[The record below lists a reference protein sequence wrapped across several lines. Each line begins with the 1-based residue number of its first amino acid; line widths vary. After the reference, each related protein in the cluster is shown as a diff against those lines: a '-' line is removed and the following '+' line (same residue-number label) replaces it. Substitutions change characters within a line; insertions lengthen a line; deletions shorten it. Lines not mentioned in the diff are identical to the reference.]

1 MLKTKQRS
9 RKESA
14 VKLLTVDTVSEA
26 REKLLIA
33 AQQKKKQIEFVEL
46 EEAMDRVLASDL
58 VSPEP
63 IPSFRRSTVDGYAV
77 RAADTQGAGESIPV
91 FLEIIERIE
100 IGTPAVRMV
109 QPGQC
114 SYVPT
119 GGMIP
124 EGADA
129 VVMVEYCEAFDT
141 RSMAVYDAVSPG
153 RNLIRIGEDI
163 QEESLFLKKGTRLR
177 PQEIG
182 VLASAGVHTVPVYRP
197 WKIAII
203 STGDELVPADQKP
216 MPGQVRDIN
225 TYVLDAMSRK
235 YGFEVVSKQVL
246 QDQRNLLEKAVDS
259 AMKTCDMV
267 VVSGGSSQGEKDHTA
282 DVLDQL
288 ADPGVFTHGIA
299 LKPGKP
305 TILGYDTLSE
315 TILMGLPGH
324 PAAAMIVFEL
334 LAVWLYLQL
343 THQPAPAYTTAVVE
357 TNVASAPG
365 KETCLLVELVDG
377 DDGYI
382 ARPIFGKSGLMTT
395 LSRAWG
401 YTLIDMNKEGLKAG
415 ERIQVILF

>member
-163 QEESLFLKKGTRLR
+163 QEESLFLKKGNKAA
-177 PQEIG
+177 
-182 VLASAGVHTVPVYRP
+182 ASGNRGPCFGGR
-197 WKIAII
+197 
-203 STGDELVPADQKP
+203 S
-216 MPGQVRDIN
+216 
-225 TYVLDAMSRK
+225 
-235 YGFEVVSKQVL
+235 YG
-246 QDQRNLLEKAVDS
+246 A
-259 AMKTCDMV
+259 
-267 VVSGGSSQGEKDHTA
+267 
-282 DVLDQL
+282 
-288 ADPGVFTHGIA
+288 
-299 LKPGKP
+299 
-305 TILGYDTLSE
+305 
-315 TILMGLPGH
+315 GLPALEDCHYFHRRRAGACGSKAH
-324 PAAAMIVFEL
+324 AG
-334 LAVWLYLQL
+334 
-343 THQPAPAYTTAVVE
+343 
-357 TNVASAPG
+357 PG
-365 KETCLLVELVDG
+365 A
-377 DDGYI
+377 GY
-382 ARPIFGKSGLMTT
+382 
-395 LSRAWG
+395 
-401 YTLIDMNKEGLKAG
+401 
-415 ERIQVILF
+415 

>member
-1 MLKTKQRS
+1 M
-9 RKESA
+9 
-14 VKLLTVDTVSEA
+14 KLLTVDTVKEA
-26 REKLLIA
+26 REKLFHA
-33 AQQKKKQIEFVEL
+33 ARQKKKQIEFVEL
-46 EEAMDRVLASDL
+46 EKALDRVLASDL

-63 IPSFRRSTVDGYAV
+63 IPSFRRSVVDGYAV
-77 RAADTQGAGESIPV
+77 NAADTQGAGESIPV
-91 FLEIIERIE
+91 FLEVIERIE

-129 VVMVEYCEAFDT
+129 VVMVEYCEAFDAK
-141 RSMAVYDAVSPG
+141 SIAVYDAVSPG

-163 QEESLFLKKGTRLR
+163 QEESLFLKKGTKLR

-197 WKIAII
+197 WKLAII
-203 STGDELVPADQKP
+203 STGDELVPANQKP

-225 TYVLDAMSRK
+225 TYVLEAMSRK
-235 YGFEVVSKQVL
+235 YGFEVISKQVL
-246 QDQRNLLEKAVDS
+246 QDQRGLLEEAV
-259 AMKTCDMV
+259 AAGMKTCDMV

-282 DVLDQL
+282 DVLDRL
-288 ADPGVFTHGIA
+288 SEPGVFTHGIA

-305 TILGYDTLSE
+305 TILGYDAPSE
-315 TILMGLPGH
+315 TILIGLPGH

-334 LAVWLYLQL
+334 LAVRLYLNL
-343 THQPAPAYTTAVVE
+343 THQPEPQYTTAVIE

-365 KETCLLVELVDG
+365 KMTCMLIELVDSQ
-377 DDGYI
+377 DGYI

-395 LSRAWG
+395 LSRAHG

-415 ERIQVILF
+415 ECIQVVLF

>member
-235 YGFEVVSKQVL
+235 YGFEVVS
-246 QDQRNLLEKAVDS
+246 
-259 AMKTCDMV
+259 MK
-267 VVSGGSSQGEKDHTA
+267 
-282 DVLDQL
+282 
-288 ADPGVFTHGIA
+288 
-299 LKPGKP
+299 
-305 TILGYDTLSE
+305 Y
-315 TILMGLPGH
+315 
-324 PAAAMIVFEL
+324 
-334 LAVWLYLQL
+334 
-343 THQPAPAYTTAVVE
+343 
-357 TNVASAPG
+357 N
-365 KETCLLVELVDG
+365 
-377 DDGYI
+377 
-382 ARPIFGKSGLMTT
+382 
-395 LSRAWG
+395 
-401 YTLIDMNKEGLKAG
+401 
-415 ERIQVILF
+415 